1 MTIPDVP
8 TEEVVDLSPFKHM
21 VMTIGALPTAFTES
35 LTYYEALAYF
45 ANYLEQTVI
54 PAVNQNAE
62 ATKELQELFTELHD
76 YVEHYFDNL
85 NVQEE
90 INNKLDDM
98 AEHGDLASIIAQ
110 FLAMSPVFAYNTIS
124 EMASAQNLSN
134 GSIARILG
142 KTNPLTGNGSFYK
155 IRTRTG
161 GDDPDGDNLVAVGE
175 TLVAVKI
182 PDYGLNA
189 LQSEVDDLEETV
201 DQLNAKEVILIGD
214 SYLAGQSLANPA
226 TENFGY
232 LLMNKL
238 GMNTSNFHQYGEGG
252 SSFVAA
258 GNGGHTWQTLLQS
271 KVSEISDVTKVT
283 DIWFFGGYN
292 DVTAENPG
300 QIETAMANCINYAK
314 TTFPNAEIRIAL
326 LGNNASTLS
335 AQIANRNLLK
345 NRIYNVYM
353 NCDKYGA
360 ICLPKTQLPLQDY
373 TLFENNE
380 TAVHPNA
387 NGHIAIANWLYQLLK
402 SGDCTFYK
410 SHNAFNLTVDAS
422 IGTSTLAMAEDI
434 KNEEVL
440 AALYGDIT
448 PTTPLT
454 SHYGDIDLGTQ
465 SDIHFLR
472 YVNANPAKNFSTQ
485 CTVRGITNISM
496 GTDTPVIT
504 SLRINPSGHLVI
516 RYYVSDTS
524 TSIKKLSFE
533 WNWYKFNTQGC

>member
-1 MTIPDVP
+1 MSITQDNAKSVNNPSPFIAFTARTIPATFD
-8 TEEVVDLSPFKHM
+8 TSM
-21 VMTIGALPTAFTES
+21 S
-35 LTYYEALAYF
+35 YQEALYALLD
-45 ANYLEQTVI
+45 YLQNQVTPV
-54 PAVNQNAE
+54 VNDNAQM
-62 ATKELQELFTELHD
+62 LQELKD
-76 YVEHYFDNL
+76 YTVHYFDNL
-85 NVQEE
+85 DVQEE

-98 AEHGDLASIIAQ
+98 AESGELQEIITAYLQ
-110 FLAMSPVFAYNTIS
+110 VSGVLCYNTLS
-124 EMASAQNLSN
+124 DMQNASNL
-134 GSIARILG
+134 IE
-142 KTNPLTGNGSFYK
+142 GSFARTFGKVTYNDGKGELYK
-155 IRTRTG
+155 IRIMTS
-161 GDDPDGDNLVAVGE
+161 GDVVDGDNIVSVNFSNTLIGE
-175 TLVAVKI
+175 KQQSYRLDTLESSIDTRFA
-182 PDYGLNA
+182 
-189 LQSEVDDLEETV
+189 EVEDEIASVND
-201 DQLNAKEVILIGD
+201 KEVILIGD
-214 SYLAGQSLANPA
+214 SYLAGQSLTNPA

-252 SSFVAA
+252 SSFVSA
-258 GNGGHTWQTLLQS
+258 GNAGHTWQTLLQS
-271 KVSEISDVTKVT
+271 KVSEISDVNKIT

-292 DVTAENPG
+292 DVTAQNPTE
-300 QIETAMANCINYAK
+300 IETAMANCINYAK

-326 LGNNASTLS
+326 LGNNASVLS

-360 ICLPKTQLPLQDY
+360 ICMPKTQLPLQDY

-387 NGHIAIANWLYQLLK
+387 NGHIAIANWLFQLLK

-422 IGTSTLAMAEDI
+422 VGTSTLAMAEDI

-440 AALYGDIT
+440 AGLYGEIT

-454 SHYGDIDLGTQ
+454 SHYGDINLGEQT
-465 SDIHFLR
+465 DIHFLR

-485 CTVRGITNISM
+485 CTVRGITNTST

-516 RYYVSDTS
+516 RYYITDTS